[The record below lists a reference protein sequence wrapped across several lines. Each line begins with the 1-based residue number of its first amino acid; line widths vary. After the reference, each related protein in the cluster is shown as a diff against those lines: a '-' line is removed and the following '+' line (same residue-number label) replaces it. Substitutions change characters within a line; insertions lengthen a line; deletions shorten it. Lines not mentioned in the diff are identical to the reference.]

1 MCIRDRFLVGHFT
14 ATEPQRHLGLVAFL
28 EEAAQVAQLDLV
40 VALVG
45 GRTEFDF
52 LDLDD
57 LLLRTSFGLTL
68 LLLVLELT
76 VVHQTADRRLGVR
89 RDFHQIHVAL
99 LGKTERVGDLD
110 DAQLF
115 SVQTYQAHLG
125 DADFTVDAIGFFS
138 GDVESSYKC

>member
-1 MCIRDRFLVGHFT
+1 MGHFT

-76 VVHQTADRRLGVR
+76 VVHQTDVYKRQPLDQAKGIMAFTEATLDSWTAAEPRSWRLALVVFLVR
-89 RDFHQIHVAL
+89 M
-99 LGKTERVGDLD
+99 
-110 DAQLF
+110 
-115 SVQTYQAHLG
+115 
-125 DADFTVDAIGFFS
+125 
-138 GDVESSYKC
+138 